1 MSIKKNTSREKQ
13 ESQTSILDIL
23 LARLTIKKGRLK
35 NFKNKNFTS
44 ITDFKIIMKD
54 IINNFMLSL

>member
-13 ESQTSILDIL
+13 ESQTSILEKF
-23 LARLTIKKGRLK
+23 LARLIIKKGRLK
-35 NFKNKNFTS
+35 NFLNKNFTS
-44 ITDFKIIMKD
+44 ITDFIIIMKD